1 MYFSHLFIGEKKN
14 MLILLREIY
23 VKDFF
28 LKNAKDTQPL
38 STPNPIFGTTWF
50 VNDSWEKFINRKII
64 KQWFW
69 TLPS

>member
-1 MYFSHLFIGEKKN
+1 

-50 VNDSWEKFINRKII
+50 VNDSWEKFINRKMY
-64 KQWFW
+64 
-69 TLPS
+69 